1 MVRRKLLSEQA
12 ISQDALHDDD
22 GRQRLDQLRS
32 MAVEKLQD
40 ALNIFFSNAQR
51 MKKSEI
57 LRIRRIAVNGD
68 GRVHEIGNVAFV
80 DPRKQRVVLRIV
92 QRVEDFFVQDFTFR
106 QRRRSRLAEVVERV
120 VAISRRR
127 VRRRHLTRL
136 LQRILLSSLSW
147 LGVHRNFY
155 KYFSLV

>member
-1 MVRRKLLSEQA
+1 
-12 ISQDALHDDD
+12 
-22 GRQRLDQLRS
+22 
-32 MAVEKLQD
+32 
-40 ALNIFFSNAQR
+40 

-80 DPRKQRVVLRIV
+80 DPRKQWVVLRIV

-106 QRRRSRLAEVVERV
+106 QRRRSRLAEVAEVAEV
-120 VAISRRR
+120 VVTIF
-127 VRRRHLTRL
+127 RRRHLTRL